1 MKFKINKFSIFLI
14 VLAIIPA
21 FNLTNEEE
29 VNKFY
34 QLINIFIIVYI

>member
-1 MKFKINKFSIFLI
+1 MKFKINQFSILLI

-29 VNKFY
+29 VNKLY
-34 QLINIFIIVYI
+34 QLINIFNIV

>member
-1 MKFKINKFSIFLI
+1 MKFQINKFSIFLI

-34 QLINIFIIVYI
+34 QLINIFNIV